1 MVKEN
6 SHLKEYDFKRIVA
19 EADKD
24 MKTLKDKIAQRE
36 KENQFLAEKLEKL
49 IELKIEMEQKKE
61 EKEKALVYPPSNTNK
76 D

>member
-6 SHLKEYDFKRIVA
+6 DHLKEYDFEIIVA
-19 EADKD
+19 EADED
-24 MKTLKDKIAQRE
+24 MKTLKDKIAHRE

-61 EKEKALVYPPSNTNK
+61 ENENADECYSSSKK